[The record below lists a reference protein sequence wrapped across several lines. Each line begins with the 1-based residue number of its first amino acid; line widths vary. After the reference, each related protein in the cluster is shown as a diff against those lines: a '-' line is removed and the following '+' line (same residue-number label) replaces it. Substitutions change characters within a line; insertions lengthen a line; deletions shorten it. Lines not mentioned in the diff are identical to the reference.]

1 MPLAL
6 RAFSAPPKT
15 RRLLGVSYSREQV
28 KEEKQIVVLMISK
41 KIVKKFFSGTRAP
54 RSKTARTPLIGTR
67 TPLPRGART
76 PGKAGFKGGDAAG
89 DSAVSTNPRMVPPY
103 SPQGV
108 CLASPRLVNRR
119 QLRCAGEALAG
130 PTPGVRG
137 QAGRRAS
144 AEPGPSPAPARRV
157 PRAPGTRP
165 SPGRGRARRRSA
177 RGPRRE
183 PQPRA
188 RPSWTVPG
196 PHPAELSPPPP
207 GLPQTAGERLREAP
221 AQPRRDRR
229 RRPRASNSFWAGRAT
244 APTHQRP
251 AREDVLHFS
260 LIKD

>member
-1 MPLAL
+1 M
-6 RAFSAPPKT
+6 
-15 RRLLGVSYSREQV
+15 
-28 KEEKQIVVLMISK
+28 
-41 KIVKKFFSGTRAP
+41 
-54 RSKTARTPLIGTR
+54 
-67 TPLPRGART
+67 
-76 PGKAGFKGGDAAG
+76 
-89 DSAVSTNPRMVPPY
+89 STNPRMVPPY

-251 AREDVLHFS
+251 AREGKLRAPSPAGPGAPRTRAAFPRAPARLHWAS
-260 LIKD
+260 RHLGAPPEGRAAGSPPPDGVCTLSRGPTCRGGCPAAACPGCRLRLQ

>member
-1 MPLAL
+1 MPRFWDLCSCQEIFFRDQGPEAEN
-6 RAFSAPPKT
+6 
-15 RRLLGVSYSREQV
+15 RED
-28 KEEKQIVVLMISK
+28 
-41 KIVKKFFSGTRAP
+41 
-54 RSKTARTPLIGTR
+54 PLIGTG

-89 DSAVSTNPRMVPPY
+89 DSAVSRMVPPY

-119 QLRCAGEALAG
+119 QLRCAGEALTG

-137 QAGRRAS
+137 QAGRPAS

-221 AQPRRDRR
+221 AQPGRDRR

-251 AREDVLHFS
+251 AREEKQNL
-260 LIKD
+260 